1 MAVDVNEYAKSLMTA
16 AGITDPEQQKQYE
29 PLFSNDK
36 VKAQLNE
43 VLTGVERER
52 GRVAAATE
60 QVKAK
65 EREAQAYYQ
74 EQLALA
80 ARNKAVVDEA
90 TAAVNRYKE
99 LYGELPG
106 GGDPNNPAAVRAAV
120 ADVVDKKTFDSRF
133 AQVEGNTVG
142 LAKSVMKITAKHM
155 REFPE
160 LELDPDAIVKIAQ
173 EQNLPAEKAWE
184 VFTAP
189 ARQAKEAA
197 RIENEKKAAVDAA
210 LMEVNTRQ
218 AVSAVVDS
226 APRSEFI
233 TNLKNQQ
240 QPDSAL
246 EGFKKGWNDPNAAQ
260 TMAKEFGG
268 R

>member
-1 MAVDVNEYAKSLMTA
+1 MAVDVNEYAKTLMDA
-16 AGITDPEQQKQYE
+16 AGITDAEQRKQYE
-29 PLFSNDK
+29 AFLGNDK
-36 VKAQLNE
+36 VKAQLTE

-90 TAAVNRYKE
+90 TAAVTRYKE
-99 LYGELPG
+99 LYGALPG
-106 GGDPNNPAAVRAAV
+106 GGDPDNPAAVRAAV
-120 ADVVDKKTFDSRF
+120 ADIVDKKTFDSRF
-133 AQVEGNTVG
+133 QQTEANTVG
-142 LAKSVMKITAKHM
+142 LAKSVMKITAKHL

-160 LELDPDAIVKIAQ
+160 LELDPDAITKIAQ
-173 EQNLPAEKAWE
+173 EQNLTAEKAWE
-184 VFTAP
+184 VYTAP
-189 ARQAKEAA
+189 ARQAKETI
-197 RIENEKKAAVDAA
+197 RIESEKKAAVDAA

-218 AVSAVVDS
+218 ATAAVIDS

-240 QPDSAL
+240 PADTAL
-246 EGFKKGWNDPNAAQ
+246 EGFRKGWNDPNAGA

-268 R
+268 K